1 MTDLRDLLHR
11 LLRAWMWILG
21 QFIGTAIF
29 LIIGLAWT
37 RLPDSHVWQVALTL
51 IIPLLLAISVLE
63 LEAATMRSLAD
74 NDGRRVK
81 LVLGALTFL
90 IWIALGCVAWL
101 VLNWCDEQLPQW
113 SGYLNSRT
121 SAHWRAKVLT
131 YQHIQHGLTIV
142 EWILRWIVVPGK
154 LIPMAMASAQWGLRI
169 PLGRIIRLLFSGRWW
184 LGVVVITLAAE
195 ALPTKLFTSLPR
207 GTVSAQVWHVS
218 LKLAAAYVLIV
229 GGWVLLLAWLAVLFS
244 RFSPDESQHRS
255 GPTDSPDDKNLVGVG
270 VRVPTGPPGSG
281 KTT

>member
-169 PLGRIIRLLFSGRWW
+169 PLGRIIRLLFSGRWCC
-184 LGVVVITLAAE
+184 GFDGGAVPENVYCGGRDSGGIQ
-195 ALPTKLFTSLPR
+195 P
-207 GTVSAQVWHVS
+207 GTATVRIENQ
-218 LKLAAAYVLIV
+218 
-229 GGWVLLLAWLAVLFS
+229 
-244 RFSPDESQHRS
+244 D
-255 GPTDSPDDKNLVGVG
+255 T
-270 VRVPTGPPGSG
+270 RVPGIHPAPAPCASL
-281 KTT
+281 